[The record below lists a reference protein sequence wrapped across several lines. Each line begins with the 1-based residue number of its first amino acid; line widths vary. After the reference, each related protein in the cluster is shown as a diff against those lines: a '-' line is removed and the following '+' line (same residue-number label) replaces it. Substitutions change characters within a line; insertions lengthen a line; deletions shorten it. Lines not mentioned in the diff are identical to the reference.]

1 MPVISALGNGGIL
14 WIVTAGILICTKKY
28 RKSGILILLCML
40 LGLLIG
46 NLALKPLIAR
56 PRPCWIATEFP
67 LLIDNPSD
75 FSHPSGHTL
84 SSFIAAFVL
93 LKTDRRL
100 GIPCHFSRSPDCLF
114 TALSFCAFP
123 HRYLRWNSACVADY
137 IAIFIKSVTSIRY
150 SLKIQQFL
158 QHPGSRPES
167 PRSGCCRCFPLQLS
181 YCHGWCVR

>member
-1 MPVISALGNGGIL
+1 MLFGTEAFEIEILKSIQAFLGCGFLDFIMPVISALGNGGIL
-14 WIVTAGILICTKKY
+14 WILTAGILICTKKY

-56 PRPCWIATEFP
+56 PRPCWIDTEFP

-100 GIPCHFSRSPDCLF
+100 GIPAISAAVLIAFSRLYLF
-114 TALSFCAFP
+114 VHFP
-123 HRYLRWNSACVADY
+123 TDILGGILLAWL
-137 IAIFIKSVTSIRY
+137 ITLPFTSKA
-150 SLKIQQFL
+150 SLQSDTL
-158 QHPGSRPES
+158 
-167 PRSGCCRCFPLQLS
+167 
-181 YCHGWCVR
+181 